1 MKRWLLLLPLVVV
14 VLASCGPKCPACP
27 TLPERPVTSAPIVTV
42 AEPLPCELPPLP
54 QPFEFVG
61 FPSDDGSKIYVTISD
76 LKQLA
81 VYLVGMRAWITVAS
95 TCLKTRAVGVPAAE
109 AKHEEMHR

>member
-1 MKRWLLLLPLVVV
+1 MKRWLLLIPVLV

-27 TLPERPVTSAPIVTV
+27 TLPERPVTTPPIVNV
-42 AEPLPCELPPLP
+42 ADPLPCELPPLP

-61 FPSDDGSKIYVTISD
+61 FPDADGQRIFVTISD

-95 TCLKTRAVGVPAAE
+95 TCLE
-109 AKHEEMHR
+109 ARK